1 MSEMKKI
8 DGILLHVED
17 LEASIKF
24 YEDLL
29 GLHRGWT
36 DEENRMIGFVF
47 PGNDT
52 ELVIHTDPTIP
63 NPSFNIQVEDVEAYC
78 KHLAEKGYKVLKEPF
93 DVRCGRCASLAD
105 PSGNIIDIIDLTKFE
120 GKPRYDE

>member
-8 DGILLHVED
+8 DSILLHVED

-24 YEDLL
+24 YEDAL

-52 ELVIHTDPTIP
+52 ELVIHTDPGIP
-63 NPSFNIQVEDVEAYC
+63 NPSFSIQVEDVETYC
-78 KHLAEKGYKVLKEPF
+78 KHLAEKGYNVLKEGLGIPGS
-93 DVRCGRCASLAD
+93 V
-105 PSGNIIDIIDLTKFE
+105 
-120 GKPRYDE
+120 

>member
-1 MSEMKKI
+1 MKKI
-8 DGILLHVED
+8 DSILLYVED

-24 YEDLL
+24 YERAL
-29 GLHRGWT
+29 GLHRGWI

-52 ELVIHTDPTIP
+52 ELVIHTDPGVPT
-63 NPSFNIQVEDVEAYC
+63 PSFSIQVEDVETYC
-78 KHLAEKGYKVLKEPF
+78 KNLAEKGYKVLKEPF
-93 DVRCGRCASLAD
+93 DVRCSMYASLTD